1 MKGREAAPSPI
12 KRILV
17 NCSVQARAY
26 GQCIAEKVPQIERD
40 MCAKEFL
47 ALKACMQN
55 TGHNMFGKPSSS
67 QPRIGLG
74 GSGALSHVY
83 IQYPPLR
90 CSIPGAR
97 GFFYDDGNK
106 LLISPTTDQVFSWQV
121 SRYASCD
128 APSSDSVSEGP
139 VLSIRYSLDGNIIAI
154 QRSNNEIEFRNQGTG
169 STFNHRCRSD
179 HILGFFWTDCPTCDI
194 VIIKSRWFS
203 SGGII
208 RLPRFDITMARAE
221 ANQKP
226 VLLAEDVHIATI
238 YGRIYCIQVDQVGML
253 LHFYRF
259 YRDAVVHQGSLPI
272 YSIKVAVSVVDN
284 VLLVHQVDA
293 KVVLLYDI
301 FTDSRAPIS
310 APLPLLV
317 RGSPGV
323 CSSPARAITGQT
335 TNVLQSTKTDKLNE
349 DDVVVYGDG
358 WVFLAPDLICDASH
372 GTLWRIC
379 LDLEAIA
386 ASSSDTPSLLE
397 FLQQRRLDSLK
408 AKRLCLVIM
417 RTAILERRSLPM
429 IAKAM
434 GVLSSSYS
442 HSLKLGSS
450 LQRGSRFTSQ
460 RSAFYTGATS
470 SSLQHISSTEVTS
483 SGIKQE
489 ATSREVERHPMHL
502 NRTSSVS
509 DSEDSVNLE
518 HVSSNLEEPHAIS
531 NPRDPS
537 VSKLK
542 GPRKNY
548 SEAETSNPDN
558 EKASIK
564 SDSGETNGD
573 SLDSGVSDPQ
583 SFEAPSVTVS
593 PNEMYIS
600 VFALVEEEMAG
611 DPAYLV
617 AVIVEYFRSAALEKL
632 KVHPSLNILIIQ
644 LLARND
650 RYAEIQLFVVNKILE
665 PSKEVALQLLE
676 SGRHNLPTR
685 KLGMDMLRQLLLHND
700 YVLMLL
706 QDGYYLE
713 AIRYVRRNKVNT
725 IRPSLFL
732 EAAMASNDPQHLA
745 SVLRFFSEFLPDF
758 RNTSDHSTFRSIL
771 NEMSRNSAACVQSEG

>member
-1 MKGREAAPSPI
+1 
-12 KRILV
+12 
-17 NCSVQARAY
+17 
-26 GQCIAEKVPQIERD
+26 
-40 MCAKEFL
+40 
-47 ALKACMQN
+47 
-55 TGHNMFGKPSSS
+55 MFGKPSSS

-194 VIIKSRWFS
+194 VIIKSSGVDMCSYEPQLNALRLVDSKRLNVSWYVHTHESRLVLLASGMQCKSLTGFQFS

-238 YGRIYCIQVDQVGML
+238 
-253 LHFYRF
+253 
-259 YRDAVVHQGSLPI
+259 
-272 YSIKVAVSVVDN
+272 
-284 VLLVHQVDA
+284 
-293 KVVLLYDI
+293 
-301 FTDSRAPIS
+301 APIS

-323 CSSPARAITGQT
+323 CSSPTRAITGQT

-489 ATSREVERHPMHL
+489 ATTREVERHPMHL

>member
-1 MKGREAAPSPI
+1 
-12 KRILV
+12 
-17 NCSVQARAY
+17 
-26 GQCIAEKVPQIERD
+26 
-40 MCAKEFL
+40 
-47 ALKACMQN
+47 
-55 TGHNMFGKPSSS
+55 MFGKPSSS

-194 VIIKSRWFS
+194 VIIKSSGVDMCSYEPQLNALRLVDSKRLNVSWYVHTHESRLVLLASGMQCKSLTGFQFS

-323 CSSPARAITGQT
+323 CSSPTRAITGQT

-489 ATSREVERHPMHL
+489 ATTREVERHPMHL